1 MAEALGWWGVPLA
14 IAAGTMRGGTPFLFV
29 SLGECLTEKSGKINL
44 GLEGTLLTGAMTAYA
59 TSYLTGSPWLG
70 LIVAGLA
77 GMVLGFIHAW
87 LCQQPRVNDVAVGIA
102 MIIFGSG
109 IAFFFGKPFIQPS
122 APKLPT
128 IDLGGWSS
136 MPALESA
143 LQISP
148 LFLLGVAIA
157 PLMLWFFK
165 STRWGLF
172 IRAVGDSPDAA
183 LAMGVS
189 IKQVRMLCIIAGSF
203 LAGLGGASLSLYY
216 PGVWN
221 ENISSGQGLMAV
233 ALVIFARWNPI
244 QCLYAS
250 LLFGGA
256 QALGPAL
263 QSVGITQ
270 GYYLFNAAPYVLTL
284 AIMIITCSPKRTLTG
299 APGALGQVTRPIL
312 RGAMLE
318 TVNFAVNGTLMWGL
332 ELNGNLLNVG
342 ATFVREAKTEPA
354 YRLWSI
360 DDRHPAMLRVTT
372 GGSAIALEVW
382 RVPVAGLATILLQE
396 PPGIVYR

>member
-1 MAEALGWWGVPLA
+1 MTEALGWWGVPLA
-14 IAAGTMRGGTPFLFV
+14 IAAGMMRGGTPFLFV

-70 LIVAGLA
+70 LIVAGIA

-136 MPALESA
+136 MPALQSA

-189 IKQVRMLCIIAGSF
+189 IKKVRMLCITAGSF

-221 ENISSGQGLMAV
+221 ESISSGQGLMAV

-299 APGALGQVTRPIL
+299 APGALGTS
-312 RGAMLE
+312 
-318 TVNFAVNGTLMWGL
+318 N
-332 ELNGNLLNVG
+332 
-342 ATFVREAKTEPA
+342 
-354 YRLWSI
+354 
-360 DDRHPAMLRVTT
+360 
-372 GGSAIALEVW
+372 
-382 RVPVAGLATILLQE
+382 
-396 PPGIVYR
+396 

>member
-1 MAEALGWWGVPLA
+1 
-14 IAAGTMRGGTPFLFV
+14 MRGGTPFLFV

-59 TSYLTGSPWLG
+59 ASYLTGSPWVG
-70 LIVAGLA
+70 LIVAGIA
-77 GMVLGFIHAW
+77 GMGLGFIHAW

-136 MPALESA
+136 IPALKSA

-189 IKQVRMLCIIAGSF
+189 IKKVRMLCIIAGSF

-221 ENISSGQGLMAV
+221 ESISSGQGLMAV

-256 QALGPAL
+256 QSLGPAL

-284 AIMIITCSPKRTLTG
+284 VIMIITCSPKRTLTG
-299 APGALGQVTRPIL
+299 APGALGIS
-312 RGAMLE
+312 
-318 TVNFAVNGTLMWGL
+318 N
-332 ELNGNLLNVG
+332 
-342 ATFVREAKTEPA
+342 
-354 YRLWSI
+354 
-360 DDRHPAMLRVTT
+360 
-372 GGSAIALEVW
+372 
-382 RVPVAGLATILLQE
+382 
-396 PPGIVYR
+396 

>member
-1 MAEALGWWGVPLA
+1 MATEALGWWGVPLA

-59 TSYLTGSPWLG
+59 ISYLTGSPWVG
-70 LIVAGLA
+70 LIAAGLA

-122 APKLPT
+122 APKLLT

-136 MPALESA
+136 IPALKSA

-148 LFLLGVAIA
+148 LFLLGVVIA
-157 PLMLWFFK
+157 PLMAWFFK

-189 IKQVRMLCIIAGSF
+189 IKKVRMLCIIAGSF

-216 PGVWN
+216 PGIWS

-233 ALVIFARWNPI
+233 ALVIFAHWNPI

-263 QSVGITQ
+263 QSVGISQ

-284 AIMIITCSPKRTLTG
+284 AIMIITCSPKRTLSG
-299 APGALGQVTRPIL
+299 APGSLGTS
-312 RGAMLE
+312 
-318 TVNFAVNGTLMWGL
+318 N
-332 ELNGNLLNVG
+332 
-342 ATFVREAKTEPA
+342 
-354 YRLWSI
+354 
-360 DDRHPAMLRVTT
+360 
-372 GGSAIALEVW
+372 
-382 RVPVAGLATILLQE
+382 
-396 PPGIVYR
+396 